1 MLFLFALLPVN
12 PSKFPPETVLELCV
26 AGSGEESAGW
36 RVWAAA
42 LLQPRNTLQPCH
54 TLQAFNTLQPCN
66 TAAALQRDARSL
78 PSSLLQHPVL
88 LISPGVMKKAL
99 NRQLWNNTVTN
110 TFLTAGGL
118 CSERKFTSVI
128 LPWGNVNGDEIINTN
143 EPLSNQHCPAAA
155 SRAEMTQV
163 MKDCVNPKFHLL
175 V

>member
-12 PSKFPPETVLELCV
+12 PSKFLPETVLELCV

-36 RVWAAA
+36 RVRAAA
-42 LLQPRNTLQPCH
+42 LLQPCNTLQPCH

-66 TAAALQRDARSL
+66 TAAALQRAARSL
-78 PSSLLQHPVL
+78 PSSLLQHPAL
-88 LISPGVMKKAL
+88 LISSGVMKKAL

-128 LPWGNVNGDEIINTN
+128 LP
-143 EPLSNQHCPAAA
+143 
-155 SRAEMTQV
+155 
-163 MKDCVNPKFHLL
+163 
-175 V
+175 